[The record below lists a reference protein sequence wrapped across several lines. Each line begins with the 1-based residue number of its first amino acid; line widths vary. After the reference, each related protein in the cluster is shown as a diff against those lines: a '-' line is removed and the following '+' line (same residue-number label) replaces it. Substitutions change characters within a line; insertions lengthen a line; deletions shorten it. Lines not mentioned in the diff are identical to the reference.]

1 MLQKYI
7 FSSSLPSPSLKTYN
21 FVCMK
26 SFPLRFVR
34 WGIEAF
40 LLVLVIL
47 CRYWPAA
54 GEVYARYVY
63 PVCSTVLSAL
73 VAWIPFSVE
82 EWLVIAFCV
91 LFIGLPF
98 WARRKKKGWKWTLRA
113 EAEVLV
119 VVYLWFYWG
128 WGINY
133 FRKDFFNRSAI
144 EPVAYVEEDFHRF
157 LTTYTDSLNAACT
170 TLPLPAHD
178 EIEQE
183 VKQLYAQVPSRFG
196 LSTPRSYQHPKPV
209 AFNALYSGVG
219 VLGYMGPFFAESQ
232 LNRELPPLQW
242 PFTYAHEYAHLLGVS
257 SEAEANFWAYQI
269 CIRSQSPAVRY
280 AGYFGLL
287 PYVLS
292 NAAGLLDDD
301 AYCQLLQS
309 IRPEVIQTLR
319 EKQAYWEER
328 YSPWVGRIQEQI
340 YEWYLKGNQISS
352 GQKNYGEVIAMV
364 LSLPADWWK

>member
-7 FSSSLPSPSLKTYN
+7 FSLSLPSPSLKTYN
-21 FVCMK
+21 FVYMK
-26 SFPLRFVR
+26 SFPSRYIR
-34 WGIEAF
+34 WAVEAF
-40 LLVLVIL
+40 LLVGIIL

-63 PVCSTVLSAL
+63 PVLSAVLSAL

-82 EWLVIAFCV
+82 EWLVIAFV
-91 LFIGLPF
+91 LLFIGLPF
-98 WARRKKKGWKWTLRA
+98 WAHRRRKGWRWALRA
-113 EAEVLV
+113 EVECAVIC
-119 VVYLWFYWG
+119 YIWFYWG

-133 FRKDFFNRSAI
+133 FRKDFFVRSST
-144 EPVAYVEEDFHRF
+144 EPVTYVEADFHRF
-157 LTTYTDSLNAACT
+157 LTAYTDSLNASYT
-170 TLPLPAHD
+170 VGEFPASA
-178 EIEQE
+178 EIERE

-196 LSTPRSYQHPKPV
+196 LSSPRSFQHPKPV

-219 VLGYMGPFFAESQ
+219 VLGYMGPFFSESQ
-232 LNRELPPLQW
+232 LNRELLPLQW

-269 CIRSQSPAVRY
+269 CIRSQSPSIRY

-292 NAAGLLDDD
+292 NAAGLLDEET
-301 AYCQLLQS
+301 YQQLCRA
-309 IRPEVIQTLR
+309 IRPEVWGALW
-319 EKQAYWEER
+319 EKEAYWDSK
-328 YSPWVGRIQEQI
+328 YSPWVGRLQSQI

-352 GQKNYGEVIAMV
+352 GQKNYGEVISMV
-364 LSLPADWWK
+364 LSLPSDWWK